1 MRKFL
6 IGLFREV
13 CEYVEKY
20 QFYMLLYSGIN
31 FILLLALNYNFET
44 IKKILKE
51 IIEILKIID
60 IKKAFGIARIFGIE
74 NISMVIL
81 IFLMIIS
88 IIIIPY
94 RIVNKGINKLVL
106 FGYYVILFQILSI
119 SHNTVN
125 TNIIGLVFLLSIL
138 LFLTNLISNKMKNNV
153 VQSLLNFFICIV
165 MVLLVWRIF
174 ESQKDICLFL
184 KIVLILFV
192 NDSILNGVK
201 KGKIRFLLNFVVFI
215 IITYIVYYFFKNEI
229 GIIENETITLKQ
241 IYFIFRLIIIPPFLI
256 IIFSKIFSSKEN
268 YDLEKIEKKMHNK
281 NTSFNPDKIKL
292 IEENKGDFNYGDKD
306 IKDEFIYNIKKKY
319 SQEYNIIYKNRLYY
333 LNDCHLKLKIR
344 MVILWKMLVLWKR
357 YNMVIIDNVEKNE
370 INKFEE
376 IRKHAK
382 LITLNTNNKLFPS
395 RIESIKKL
403 EKEIELGKDSIL
415 VDNIWGNG
423 KTFFIKK
430 FMKEYEKKYE
440 FIYIK
445 VPYFDTKTE
454 FRKKILS
461 EIDRIFKKN
470 KIITS
475 SLKDLMSYFN
485 VNDEGIK
492 LGFINF
498 NFNKLLSEN
507 SEDDY
512 REVLINIKDNL
523 NYLEKK
529 VVLILDDF
537 DRIETKEQILEV
549 LNFIGE
555 LNIELNESIVLITLS
570 SYEKLADIIGENV
583 NKKEGKKCLEKYFD
597 KIFYLPNSNL
607 FELIDFFSDVYD
619 ISTKKK
625 ETMKE
630 IINSINKYD
639 EKLLIDEEIN
649 FRNVE
654 RLIKSIKEINIENQ
668 EYDIIYEKA
677 YVFWEVV
684 EYLIPNYWDKLKKYE
699 PNLEDT
705 KNIKEPFY
713 NNILLEL
720 KWRSKLDKINLEKRE
735 EFVLSV
741 LESVKKYKLGEYDE
755 PISYYLSIKNEML
768 KNEKKY
774 KFKDYQAV
782 SQIFNFEIDERKE
795 IFNFLMDNLNIN
807 RYETLELMI
816 SYKLNYNWK
825 YKNSM
830 EFLKDLE
837 NKEEGE
843 LPSNERTNR
852 KFYIFLKK
860 LLLINLFIDI
870 NKMKKLEEQEKG
882 LYRKNDATGYFLKS
896 NEDFLDFFI
905 SFLRKGIGKEEYSN
919 FVQEICKM
927 RKNTEQNIVDDDVK
941 ANIESLKLELINVKY
956 LKEDLSED
964 LKEIEFLKMRLK
976 NLNKKEKDEIL
987 NFLKEKDESLYEMWI
1002 DYLIPK

>member
-1 MRKFL
+1 MIKKIIENF
-6 IGLFREV
+6 
-13 CEYVEKY
+13 EKN
-20 QFYMLLYSGIN
+20 QFNILLYFGIN
-31 FILLLALNYNFET
+31 FILLIVMHYNFNV
-44 IKKILKE
+44 IKYILKE
-51 IIEILKIID
+51 ITNILSIMNIEKVFFIHKNIPINTNII
-60 IKKAFGIARIFGIE
+60 I
-74 NISMVIL
+74 VI
-81 IFLMIIS
+81 LMIIS
-88 IIIIPY
+88 VFILPY
-94 RIVNKGINKLVL
+94 RIINKRINGL
-106 FGYYVILFQILSI
+106 FFLICCIFSFQILSI
-119 SHNTVN
+119 NYDILKKLYTIDTVN
-125 TNIIGLVFLLSIL
+125 IIFSFLLSIL
-138 LFLTNLISNKMKNNV
+138 LFFTNLISHGIINLDKKSV
-153 VQSLLNFFICIV
+153 KFFKIIKFILNFMIIVCMLEIIVNICNNQKNILYFINKAFNGGIKE
-165 MVLLVWRIF
+165 I
-174 ESQKDICLFL
+174 
-184 KIVLILFV
+184 
-192 NDSILNGVK
+192 SILT
-201 KGKIRFLLNFVVFI
+201 F
-215 IITYIVYYFFKNEI
+215 
-229 GIIENETITLKQ
+229 
-241 IYFIFRLIIIPPFLI
+241 IYFILKLMIILIFMIISLF
-256 IIFSKIFSSKEN
+256 KIFSSKEN

-292 IEENKGDFNYGDKD
+292 IEENKGNFNYGDED
-306 IKDEFIYNIKKKY
+306 IKNEFIYNVKKKY
-319 SQEYNIIYKNRLYY
+319 SQDYSIIYKNRLYY
-333 LNDCHLKLKIR
+333 LCDWYLNLKIWIATSWGR
-344 MVILWKMLVLWKR
+344 CILKKKS
-357 YNMVIIDNVEKNE
+357 MVIIDNIEKNE
-370 INKFEE
+370 INKFEK
-376 IRKHAK
+376 IRKNAK
-382 LITLNTNNKLFPS
+382 LVTLNINNDLFPS
-395 RIESIKKL
+395 RIKSIEKL

-430 FMKEYEKKYE
+430 FMEKYEKKYE

-454 FRKKILS
+454 FRRKILS
-461 EIDRIFKKN
+461 EIHRIFKKN

-498 NFNKLLSEN
+498 NFNKLLIEN
-507 SEDDY
+507 PEDDY
-512 REVLINIKDNL
+512 REVLISIKDNL

-529 VVLILDDF
+529 VVIILDDF
-537 DRIETKEQILEV
+537 DRIENKGQILEV

-555 LNIELNESIVLITLS
+555 LNIEFNESIALITLS
-570 SYEKLADIIGENV
+570 SYEKLSDIVGKNV
-583 NKKEGKKCLEKYFD
+583 NKKEGKKCIDKYFD

-630 IINSINKYD
+630 IISSINKYD

-677 YVFWEVV
+677 YVFWDVV

-705 KNIKEPFY
+705 KNSKEPFY

-720 KWRSKLDKINLEKRE
+720 KWRSKLNKINLEKRE

-768 KNEKKY
+768 KNERKY

-782 SQIFNFEIDERKE
+782 SQIFNFEIDEKKE
-795 IFNFLMDNLNIN
+795 IFNFLMNNCNIN
-807 RYETLELMI
+807 KYETLELMI

-843 LPSNERTNR
+843 LPFDERTNG

-870 NKMKKLEEQEKG
+870 NKMKKLEENEKE

-905 SFLRKGIGKEEYSN
+905 SLLRKGIEKEEYSN

-927 RKNTEQNIVDDDVK
+927 RKNAEQNIVNDDAK
-941 ANIESLKLELINVKY
+941 TNIELLKSELVNVNYLEKELSKNLEKIEKIKEELEKLE
-956 LKEDLSED
+956 
-964 LKEIEFLKMRLK
+964 
-976 NLNKKEKDEIL
+976 KKEQDEIL
-987 NFLKEKDESLYEMWI
+987 NFLKEKDNTLYEIWI
-1002 DYLIPK
+1002 DYLIPKQK

>member
-1 MRKFL
+1 MVDKL
-6 IGLFREV
+6 
-13 CEYVEKY
+13 YKY
-20 QFYMLLYSGIN
+20 LKKNQFYMLLYFAIN
-31 FILLLALNYNFET
+31 LILLLVLNYNFT
-44 IKKILKE
+44 AIKVTLGKILN
-51 IIEILKIID
+51 
-60 IKKAFGIARIFGIE
+60 IE
-74 NISMVIL
+74 NIDHILRIPVLVIIA
-81 IFLMIIS
+81 IFLIS
-88 IIIIPY
+88 IIPF
-94 RIVNKGINKLVL
+94 RMVNKSINKSIL
-106 FGYYVILFQILSI
+106 FLFCIFSFQILSI
-119 SHNTVN
+119 TLDNKNSYIINNNIRIWVLLLFISLFFINLESAEKESCFCKKIFILLVETTFILFILYFLIGNQKDIWEIV
-125 TNIIGLVFLLSIL
+125 TNIINKEKKINSLKFIYYI
-138 LFLTNLISNKMKNNV
+138 FKLTIIPM
-153 VQSLLNFFICIV
+153 FFI
-165 MVLLVWRIF
+165 IF
-174 ESQKDICLFL
+174 
-184 KIVLILFV
+184 
-192 NDSILNGVK
+192 
-201 KGKIRFLLNFVVFI
+201 
-215 IITYIVYYFFKNEI
+215 YF
-229 GIIENETITLKQ
+229 
-241 IYFIFRLIIIPPFLI
+241 
-256 IIFSKIFSSKEN
+256 KIFPSKES
-268 YDLEKIEKKMHNK
+268 YDLEKIEKVYGNK
-281 NTSFNPDKIKL
+281 SRSMVFNHDKIDL
-292 IEENKGDFNYGDKD
+292 IKEKIQQGDKKINFNFKEEN
-306 IKDEFIYNIKKKY
+306 IKNEFIYSIKKEYEQK
-319 SQEYNIIYKNRLYY
+319 YNIIYKNNLYY
-333 LNDCHLKLKIR
+333 LNNCHLNINIR
-344 MVILWKMLVLWKR
+344 KNKKMK
-357 YNMVIIDNVEKNE
+357 NMLIIDNVKKNTDDE
-370 INKFEE
+370 LKNLK
-376 IRKHAK
+376 RKCDI
-382 LITLNTNNKLFPS
+382 LITLTAEDELFSS
-395 RIESIKKL
+395 RIGSIKKL

-430 FMKEYEKKYE
+430 FMEKYEKKYE

-461 EIDRIFKKN
+461 EIHRIFKKN

-507 SEDDY
+507 PEDDY
-512 REVLINIKDNL
+512 REVLISIKDNL

-529 VVLILDDF
+529 VVIILDDF
-537 DRIETKEQILEV
+537 DRIENKEQILEV

-570 SYEKLADIIGENV
+570 SYEKLSDIVGENV

-677 YVFWEVV
+677 YVFWDVV

-774 KFKDYQAV
+774 KFKDYQAM

-795 IFNFLMDNLNIN
+795 IFNFLMNN
-807 RYETLELMI
+807 RNMNKYEILELMI

-843 LPSNERTNR
+843 LPSNERTNG

-927 RKNTEQNIVDDDVK
+927 RKNTEQNIINHDVK
-941 ANIESLKLELINVKY
+941 TNIELLKLELFNISY
-956 LKEDLSED
+956 LEEDLS
-964 LKEIEFLKMRLK
+964 K
-976 NLNKKEKDEIL
+976 NLEKIKEKLEELKKEQNEIL
-987 NFLKEKDESLYEMWI
+987 NSLKEKDNTLYEMWI

>member
-1 MRKFL
+1 
-6 IGLFREV
+6 
-13 CEYVEKY
+13 
-20 QFYMLLYSGIN
+20 
-31 FILLLALNYNFET
+31 
-44 IKKILKE
+44 
-51 IIEILKIID
+51 
-60 IKKAFGIARIFGIE
+60 
-74 NISMVIL
+74 
-81 IFLMIIS
+81 MIIS

-106 FGYYVILFQILSI
+106 FGYYVFLFQILSI

-174 ESQKDICLFL
+174 ESQEDICLFL

-376 IRKHAK
+376 IRKHVK

-430 FMKEYEKKYE
+430 FMEKYEKKYE

-461 EIDRIFKKN
+461 EIHRIFKKN

-507 SEDDY
+507 PEDDY
-512 REVLINIKDNL
+512 REVLISIKDNL

-529 VVLILDDF
+529 VVIILDDF
-537 DRIETKEQILEV
+537 DRIENKEQILEV

-570 SYEKLADIIGENV
+570 SYEKLSDIVGENV

-639 EKLLIDEEIN
+639 EKLWIDEEIN

-677 YVFWEVV
+677 YVFWDVV

-782 SQIFNFEIDERKE
+782 SQIFNFEIDERKV
-795 IFNFLMDNLNIN
+795 IFNFLMKDKNITQCELLN
-807 RYETLELMI
+807 LMI
-816 SYKLNYNWK
+816 AYRINYKWNYEDCEK
-825 YKNSM
+825 
-830 EFLKDLE
+830 FFKDLE
-837 NKEEGE
+837 RNRNEGE
-843 LPSNERTNR
+843 KISRNDIC
-852 KFYIFLKK
+852 IFIGH
-860 LLLINLFIDI
+860 LLLVNSFIDMQ
-870 NKMKKLEEQEKG
+870 K
-882 LYRKNDATGYFLKS
+882 
-896 NEDFLDFFI
+896 
-905 SFLRKGIGKEEYSN
+905 
-919 FVQEICKM
+919 
-927 RKNTEQNIVDDDVK
+927 
-941 ANIESLKLELINVKY
+941 IESLKFLEKKSLISLEEICNFFKDFVIETKKDECYLFIDKIFNIAIDAKFYRGNNTSFDKKKNHMESLKTELVNAQYLINEDDKSIESIKCKIQTVKN
-956 LKEDLSED
+956 KFDISDL
-964 LKEIEFLKMRLK
+964 
-976 NLNKKEKDEIL
+976 DEII
-987 NFLKEKDESLYEMWI
+987 NFLKENHNELYEIWKNYFQEI
-1002 DYLIPK
+1002 RK

>member
-1 MRKFL
+1 
-6 IGLFREV
+6 
-13 CEYVEKY
+13 
-20 QFYMLLYSGIN
+20 
-31 FILLLALNYNFET
+31 
-44 IKKILKE
+44 
-51 IIEILKIID
+51 
-60 IKKAFGIARIFGIE
+60 
-74 NISMVIL
+74 
-81 IFLMIIS
+81 MIIS

-106 FGYYVILFQILSI
+106 FGYYVFLFQILSI

-174 ESQKDICLFL
+174 ESQEDICLFL

-376 IRKHAK
+376 IRKHVK

-430 FMKEYEKKYE
+430 FMEKYEKKYE

-461 EIDRIFKKN
+461 EIHRI
-470 KIITS
+470 
-475 SLKDLMSYFN
+475 LKDLMSYFN

-507 SEDDY
+507 PEDDY
-512 REVLINIKDNL
+512 REVLISIKDNL

-529 VVLILDDF
+529 VVIILDDF
-537 DRIETKEQILEV
+537 DRIENKEQILEV

-570 SYEKLADIIGENV
+570 SYEKLSDIVGENV

-677 YVFWEVV
+677 YVFWDVV

-782 SQIFNFEIDERKE
+782 SQIFNFEIDERKV
-795 IFNFLMDNLNIN
+795 IFNFLMKDKNITQCELLN
-807 RYETLELMI
+807 LMI
-816 SYKLNYNWK
+816 AYRINYKWNYEDCEK
-825 YKNSM
+825 
-830 EFLKDLE
+830 FFKDLE
-837 NKEEGE
+837 RNRNEGE
-843 LPSNERTNR
+843 KISRNDIC
-852 KFYIFLKK
+852 IFIGH
-860 LLLINLFIDI
+860 LLLVNSFIDMQ
-870 NKMKKLEEQEKG
+870 K
-882 LYRKNDATGYFLKS
+882 
-896 NEDFLDFFI
+896 
-905 SFLRKGIGKEEYSN
+905 
-919 FVQEICKM
+919 
-927 RKNTEQNIVDDDVK
+927 
-941 ANIESLKLELINVKY
+941 IESLKFLEKKSLISLEEICNFFKDFVIETKKDECYLFIDKIFNIAIDAKFYRGNNTSFDKKKNHMESLKTELVNAQYLINEDDKSIESIKCKIQTVKN
-956 LKEDLSED
+956 KFDISDL
-964 LKEIEFLKMRLK
+964 
-976 NLNKKEKDEIL
+976 DEII
-987 NFLKEKDESLYEMWI
+987 NFLKENHNELYEIWKNYFQEI
-1002 DYLIPK
+1002 RK

>member
-1 MRKFL
+1 MVDKL
-6 IGLFREV
+6 
-13 CEYVEKY
+13 YKY
-20 QFYMLLYSGIN
+20 LKKNQFYMLLYFAIN
-31 FILLLALNYNFET
+31 LILLLVLNYNFT
-44 IKKILKE
+44 AIKVTLGKILN
-51 IIEILKIID
+51 
-60 IKKAFGIARIFGIE
+60 IE
-74 NISMVIL
+74 NIDYILRIPVLVTIAIFL
-81 IFLMIIS
+81 IF
-88 IIIIPY
+88 IIPF
-94 RIVNKGINKLVL
+94 RIVNKSINKSIL
-106 FGYYVILFQILSI
+106 FLFCIFSFQILSI
-119 SHNTVN
+119 TLDNKNSYIINN
-125 TNIIGLVFLLSIL
+125 NITIWVLLLFISLFFINLESDEKKIEKKSCCLLSWKCLFFLKKVFIL
-138 LFLTNLISNKMKNNV
+138 SVVIVCILFILYLLIEN
-153 VQSLLNFFICIV
+153 QSRDILNIFFIKEI
-165 MVLLVWRIF
+165 
-174 ESQKDICLFL
+174 
-184 KIVLILFV
+184 
-192 NDSILNGVK
+192 SILK
-201 KGKIRFLLNFVVFI
+201 FIYYTFKLIFIFMLLIFF
-215 IITYIVYYFFKNEI
+215 FFK
-229 GIIENETITLKQ
+229 
-241 IYFIFRLIIIPPFLI
+241 IFF
-256 IIFSKIFSSKEN
+256 SKEN
-268 YDLEKIEKKMHNK
+268 YDLKKIEKKYIIK
-281 NTSFNPDKIKL
+281 NTSLNFDKIKK

-333 LNDCHLKLKIR
+333 LNDCHLKLNIR
-344 MVILWKMLVLWKR
+344 MVVLWKMLVSWKR

-403 EKEIELGKDSIL
+403 EKEIESGKDSIL

-507 SEDDY
+507 PEDNY

-619 ISTKKK
+619 ISIRK
-625 ETMKE
+625 KE
-630 IINSINKYD
+630 IIKKIISLINKYN
-639 EKLLIDEEIN
+639 EKLLVDGEIN
-649 FRNVE
+649 FRNIE
-654 RLIKSIKEINIENQ
+654 RVIKSIKEINIEEQ
-668 EYDIIYEKA
+668 EYNIIYEEA
-677 YVFWEVV
+677 YIFWEVV
-684 EYLIPNYWDKLKKYE
+684 EYLIPDCWNKLKKYK
-699 PNLEDT
+699 LDL
-705 KNIKEPFY
+705 KNIKMNKEFFY
-713 NNILLEL
+713 NILLEL
-720 KWRSKLDKINLEKRE
+720 KWYKILKKIKLKKRE
-735 EFVLSV
+735 EFVFSI
-741 LESVKKYKLGEYDE
+741 LESVRKYKLGEYDE
-755 PISYYLSIKNEML
+755 PISYYLSIKDEML
-768 KNEKKY
+768 KNEINQKY

-795 IFNFLMDNLNIN
+795 IFNFLMNNCNIN
-807 RYETLELMI
+807 KYETLELMI

-843 LPSNERTNR
+843 LPSDKRTNG
-852 KFYIFLKK
+852 KFYIFLKE
-860 LLLINLFIDI
+860 LLFVNLFIDI
-870 NKMKKLEEQEKG
+870 NKMEKLEEQEKG
-882 LYRKNDATGYFLKS
+882 LYRKNDATDYFLKS

-905 SFLRKGIGKEEYSN
+905 SFLRKGIEKEEYSN

-927 RKNTEQNIVDDDVK
+927 RKNAEQNIVNDDAKTNVQLLK
-941 ANIESLKLELINVKY
+941 SELVNLNYLEKELSKNLEKIEKIKEELEKLE
-956 LKEDLSED
+956 
-964 LKEIEFLKMRLK
+964 
-976 NLNKKEKDEIL
+976 KKEQDEIF
-987 NFLKEKDESLYEMWI
+987 NFLKEQDESLYEMWI
-1002 DYLIPK
+1002 DYLIPKQK

>member
-1 MRKFL
+1 MVDKL
-6 IGLFREV
+6 
-13 CEYVEKY
+13 YKY
-20 QFYMLLYSGIN
+20 LKKNQFYMLLYFAIN
-31 FILLLALNYNFET
+31 LILLLVLNYNFT
-44 IKKILKE
+44 AIKVTLGKILN
-51 IIEILKIID
+51 
-60 IKKAFGIARIFGIE
+60 IE
-74 NISMVIL
+74 NIDHILRIPVLVIIA
-81 IFLMIIS
+81 IFLIS
-88 IIIIPY
+88 IIPF
-94 RIVNKGINKLVL
+94 RMVNKSINKSIL
-106 FGYYVILFQILSI
+106 FLFCIFSFQILSI
-119 SHNTVN
+119 TLDNKNSYIINNNIRIWVLLLFISLFFINLESAEKESCFCKKIFILLVETTFILFILYFLIGNQKDIWEIV
-125 TNIIGLVFLLSIL
+125 TNIINKEKKINSLKFIYYI
-138 LFLTNLISNKMKNNV
+138 FKLTIIPM
-153 VQSLLNFFICIV
+153 FFI
-165 MVLLVWRIF
+165 IF
-174 ESQKDICLFL
+174 
-184 KIVLILFV
+184 
-192 NDSILNGVK
+192 
-201 KGKIRFLLNFVVFI
+201 
-215 IITYIVYYFFKNEI
+215 YF
-229 GIIENETITLKQ
+229 
-241 IYFIFRLIIIPPFLI
+241 
-256 IIFSKIFSSKEN
+256 KIFPSKES
-268 YDLEKIEKKMHNK
+268 YDLEKIEKVYGNK
-281 NTSFNPDKIKL
+281 SRSMVFNHDKIDL
-292 IEENKGDFNYGDKD
+292 IKEKIQQGDKKINFNFKEEN
-306 IKDEFIYNIKKKY
+306 IKNEFIYSIKKEYEQK
-319 SQEYNIIYKNRLYY
+319 YNIIYKNNLYY
-333 LNDCHLKLKIR
+333 LNNCHLNINIR
-344 MVILWKMLVLWKR
+344 KNKKMK
-357 YNMVIIDNVEKNE
+357 NMLIIDNVKKNTDDE
-370 INKFEE
+370 LKNLK
-376 IRKHAK
+376 RKCDI
-382 LITLNTNNKLFPS
+382 LITLTAEDELFSS
-395 RIESIKKL
+395 RIGSIKKL

-430 FMKEYEKKYE
+430 FMEKYEKKYE

-461 EIDRIFKKN
+461 EIHRIFKKN

-507 SEDDY
+507 PEDDY
-512 REVLINIKDNL
+512 REVLISIKDNL

-529 VVLILDDF
+529 VVIILDDF
-537 DRIETKEQILEV
+537 DRIENKEQILEV

-570 SYEKLADIIGENV
+570 SYEKLSDIVGENV

-677 YVFWEVV
+677 YVFWDVV

-774 KFKDYQAV
+774 KFKDYQAM

-795 IFNFLMDNLNIN
+795 IFNFLMNN
-807 RYETLELMI
+807 RNMNKYEILELMI

-843 LPSNERTNR
+843 LPSNERTNG

-927 RKNTEQNIVDDDVK
+927 RKNTEQNIINHDVK
-941 ANIESLKLELINVKY
+941 TNIELLKLELFNISY
-956 LKEDLSED
+956 LEEDLS
-964 LKEIEFLKMRLK
+964 K
-976 NLNKKEKDEIL
+976 NLEKIEKIKEKLEELKKEQNEIL
-987 NFLKEKDESLYEMWI
+987 NSLKEKDNTLYEMWI

>member
-1 MRKFL
+1 
-6 IGLFREV
+6 
-13 CEYVEKY
+13 
-20 QFYMLLYSGIN
+20 
-31 FILLLALNYNFET
+31 
-44 IKKILKE
+44 
-51 IIEILKIID
+51 
-60 IKKAFGIARIFGIE
+60 
-74 NISMVIL
+74 
-81 IFLMIIS
+81 MIIS

-106 FGYYVILFQILSI
+106 FGYYVFLFQILSI

-174 ESQKDICLFL
+174 ESQEDICLFL

-376 IRKHAK
+376 IRKHVK

-430 FMKEYEKKYE
+430 FMEKYEKKYE

-461 EIDRIFKKN
+461 EIHRIFKKN

-507 SEDDY
+507 PEDDY
-512 REVLINIKDNL
+512 REVLISIKDNL

-529 VVLILDDF
+529 VVIILDDF
-537 DRIETKEQILEV
+537 DRIENKEQILEV

-570 SYEKLADIIGENV
+570 SYEKLSDIVGENV

-677 YVFWEVV
+677 YVFWDVV

-782 SQIFNFEIDERKE
+782 SQIFNFEIDERKV
-795 IFNFLMDNLNIN
+795 IFNFLMKDKNITQCELLN
-807 RYETLELMI
+807 LMI
-816 SYKLNYNWK
+816 AYRINYKWNYEDCEK
-825 YKNSM
+825 
-830 EFLKDLE
+830 FFKDLE
-837 NKEEGE
+837 RNRNEGE
-843 LPSNERTNR
+843 KISRNDIC
-852 KFYIFLKK
+852 IFIGH
-860 LLLINLFIDI
+860 LLLVNSFIDMQ
-870 NKMKKLEEQEKG
+870 K
-882 LYRKNDATGYFLKS
+882 
-896 NEDFLDFFI
+896 
-905 SFLRKGIGKEEYSN
+905 
-919 FVQEICKM
+919 
-927 RKNTEQNIVDDDVK
+927 
-941 ANIESLKLELINVKY
+941 IESLKFLEKKSLISLEEICNFFKDFVIETKKDECYLFIDKIFNIAIDAKFYRGNNTSFDKKKNHMESLKTELVNAQYLINEDDKSIESIKCKIQTVKN
-956 LKEDLSED
+956 KFDISDL
-964 LKEIEFLKMRLK
+964 
-976 NLNKKEKDEIL
+976 DEII
-987 NFLKEKDESLYEMWI
+987 NFLKENHNELYEIWKNYFQEI
-1002 DYLIPK
+1002 RK